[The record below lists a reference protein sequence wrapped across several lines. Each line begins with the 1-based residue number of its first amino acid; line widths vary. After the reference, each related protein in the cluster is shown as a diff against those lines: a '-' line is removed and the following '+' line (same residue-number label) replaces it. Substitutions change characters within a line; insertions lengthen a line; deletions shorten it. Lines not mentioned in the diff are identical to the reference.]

1 MGYINFT
8 YLYKKGLTDQQFL
21 VLQKIFQKDFL
32 LLKDNEQDIKYL
44 LEQNLIQYLSSDK
57 GKHLLEN
64 LRVSKKGV
72 NLLNNISEKDYT
84 DEIGVLLKNLTD
96 LYERENKYIGNELEV
111 RNRLIWFVAQTGF
124 NTKTI
129 SNIVEEYL
137 MENTEYTLSLEN
149 LIWKPQSKAFSVH
162 KNLKDSKLYDLICK
176 KYNLNYD
183 FFLKDIDK
191 NKTLKWLKA
200 VALLPYPPKNID
212 TKLLFTGD
220 RLKDIAHINSIR
232 LEYYGNF
239 IKK

>member
-8 YLYKKGLTDQQFL
+8 YLYEKGLTDQQFL

-32 LLKDNEQDIKYL
+32 LIKNNDTDIKYL
-44 LEQNLIQYLSSDK
+44 LEQNFIQYLSSDK
-57 GKHLLEN
+57 GKNLLEN

-96 LYERENKYIGNELEV
+96 LYERENKYVGNSLEV

-124 NTKTI
+124 NSKTI
-129 SNIVEEYL
+129 SNMVEEYL
-137 MENTEYTLSLEN
+137 TENTEYTLSLEN

-162 KNLKDSKLYDLICK
+162 KNIKDSKLYDLICK
-176 KYNLNYD
+176 KYNLDYD

-200 VALLPYPPKNID
+200 VSLLPYPPMNVNPR
-212 TKLLFTGD
+212 LLFTEN
-220 RLKDIAHINSIR
+220 RSNEIEHINNIR
-232 LEYYGNF
+232 LEYQQRVL
-239 IKK
+239 K